1 MQINNVTVFGAGTL
15 GGQVAFQTAF
25 SGFRVVQYDISEDSL
40 AAARERHRAFG
51 RLFVKRGAS
60 EAAVADALRRIT
72 YSSDLAAAVQEA
84 DLTSE
89 SIPEDIALK
98 KRFYREL
105 AGLAPPHTI
114 FTTNTSSFLPSD
126 FAEASGRPARFLA
139 LHFANNI
146 WAANVGEVMG
156 HPGTDPLVYERVLQ
170 FAREIGMVPIP
181 IKKEQNGYVLNTL
194 LIPWLSAAMELV
206 VNGVATPRDVD
217 RTWMIGM
224 RVAMGP
230 FGIADIIGLE
240 TAYHVEH
247 YWGGRLN
254 DERRL
259 RNAAFLK
266 EQYVDRG
273 NLGVKTGEGF
283 YTYPKPKYQEEG
295 FLDA

>member
-15 GGQVAFQTAF
+15 GAQVAFQTAF
-25 SGFRVVQYDISEDSL
+25 SGFRVVQYDISEAAL
-40 AAARERHRAFG
+40 AAARERHRQFG
-51 RLFVKRGAS
+51 RRFVKRGAS
-60 EAAVADALRRIT
+60 EAAVADALTRIR
-72 YSSDLAAAVQEA
+72 YSADLADAVRDA

-89 SIPEDIALK
+89 SIPEKLALK
-98 KRFYREL
+98 QQFYREL
-105 AGLAPPHTI
+105 AGLAPAHTI

-126 FAEASGRPARFLA
+126 FAAASGRPARFLA

-146 WAANVGEVMG
+146 WDANVGEVMG
-156 HPGTDPLVYERVLQ
+156 HPGTDPAVYERVLQ

-181 IKKEQNGYVLNTL
+181 IQKEQNGYVLNTL

-206 VNGVATPRDVD
+206 VKEVATPEDVD

-224 RVAMGP
+224 QVPTGP
-230 FGIADIIGLE
+230 FGIVDVIGLE
-240 TAYHVEH
+240 TAFHVEH
-247 YWGGRLN
+247 YWGQRMN

-266 EQYVDRG
+266 ERYVDRG
-273 NLGVKTGEGF
+273 KLGVKTGEGF
-283 YTYPKPKYQEEG
+283 YTYPRPKYREEG